1 MLVTLN
7 TDASFWYGVNKG
19 AYAFWAKSNEFC
31 IKKTGVFRQKCL
43 CNTDAEA
50 KAILNG
56 LSTVCNAST
65 FVTRIIVNTDSI
77 PAIAIFQRC
86 KMVTA
91 KDLAEWKWSHIYK
104 VYMALLL
111 RDNLTIE
118 FRHVKAHNGTSDKRS
133 FVNDWCDKNAKKSI
147 KSKNKVYEN

>member
-1 MLVTLN
+1 
-7 TDASFWYGVNKG
+7 
-19 AYAFWAKSNEFC
+19 
-31 IKKTGVFRQKCL
+31 
-43 CNTDAEA
+43 
-50 KAILNG
+50 
-56 LSTVCNAST
+56 
-65 FVTRIIVNTDSI
+65 
-77 PAIAIFQRC
+77 
-86 KMVTA
+86 MVTA